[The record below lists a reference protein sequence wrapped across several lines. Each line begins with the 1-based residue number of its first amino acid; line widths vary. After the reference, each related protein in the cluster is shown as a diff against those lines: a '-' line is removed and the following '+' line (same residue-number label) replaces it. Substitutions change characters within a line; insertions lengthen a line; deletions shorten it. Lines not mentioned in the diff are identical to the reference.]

1 MYTSERKRETPP
13 PPPLSLCT
21 KYTDIDGDDSDFI
34 PCTHLLC
41 NMPSTPIAREPLS
54 ALLRHTMETAEAAS
68 KIGFQN
74 TIHPRGLLQP
84 RRGQADS
91 NGITRTENIILVI
104 TIVLFLALML
114 SFIWYLMSTGKEMN
128 DLGGIGAA
136 RGKPALP
143 TSAATAPTD
152 PPEQKSVTEKV
163 VEVDPDSS
171 SAASARES
179 VSESD
184 KYWLWWTR
192 RANKMEDEE
201 AATGPQSRNRSPES
215 H

>member
-1 MYTSERKRETPP
+1 
-13 PPPLSLCT
+13 
-21 KYTDIDGDDSDFI
+21 
-34 PCTHLLC
+34 
-41 NMPSTPIAREPLS
+41 MPSIPIAREPLS

-68 KIGFQN
+68 KIALQN
-74 TIHPRGLLQP
+74 SIYPRGLLQP
-84 RRGQADS
+84 RRGQADP

-143 TSAATAPTD
+143 ASTSAATAPAD

-171 SAASARES
+171 SSSAASARDS

-192 RANKMEDEE
+192 RVNKMEDEE

-215 H
+215 R